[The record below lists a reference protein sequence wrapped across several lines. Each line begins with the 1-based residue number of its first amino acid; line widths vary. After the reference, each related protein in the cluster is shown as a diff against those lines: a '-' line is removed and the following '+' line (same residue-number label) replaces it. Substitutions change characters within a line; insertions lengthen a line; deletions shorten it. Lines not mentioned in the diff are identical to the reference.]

1 MSFFKLCARIIS
13 TADNTIQIAENLS
26 KAGAVASHSAVTL
39 AENFDTEQSAKL
51 EAKRKVIDKD
61 IADGKFDL

>member
-1 MSFFKLCARIIS
+1 MSFFKLCARIIN
-13 TADNTIQIAENLS
+13 TADNTVAIAENLS
-26 KAGAVASHSAVTL
+26 KAGAVASNSAITL

-51 EAKRKVIDKD
+51 KAKREALDKD